1 MRNLFIKRKIKNI
14 VKSNL
19 SWNDQTKHLISKSSK
34 NSNTDENEIKRNK
47 TYNFS
52 KYSENQIFGEEY
64 YENFLDLLNN
74 YSNEFK
80 EDLEISIY
88 ENLREEN
95 KLANQ
100 NYLMAKEMMNDLIN
114 DEESKKGFLALLR
127 QSFLLGKLR
136 SEIVSINHI

>member
-1 MRNLFIKRKIKNI
+1 M
-14 VKSNL
+14 
-19 SWNDQTKHLISKSSK
+19 
-34 NSNTDENEIKRNK
+34 
-47 TYNFS
+47 
-52 KYSENQIFGEEY
+52 
-64 YENFLDLLNN
+64 DLLNN

>member
-1 MRNLFIKRKIKNI
+1 M
-14 VKSNL
+14 
-19 SWNDQTKHLISKSSK
+19 
-34 NSNTDENEIKRNK
+34 
-47 TYNFS
+47 
-52 KYSENQIFGEEY
+52 
-64 YENFLDLLNN
+64 DLLNN

-100 NYLMAKEMMNDLIN
+100 NYLMTKEMMNDLIN

>member
-1 MRNLFIKRKIKNI
+1 M
-14 VKSNL
+14 
-19 SWNDQTKHLISKSSK
+19 
-34 NSNTDENEIKRNK
+34 
-47 TYNFS
+47 
-52 KYSENQIFGEEY
+52 
-64 YENFLDLLNN
+64 DLLNN

-95 KLANQ
+95 KPANQ
-100 NYLMAKEMMNDLIN
+100 NHLMTKEMMNDLIN

>member
-1 MRNLFIKRKIKNI
+1 M
-14 VKSNL
+14 
-19 SWNDQTKHLISKSSK
+19 
-34 NSNTDENEIKRNK
+34 
-47 TYNFS
+47 
-52 KYSENQIFGEEY
+52 
-64 YENFLDLLNN
+64 DLLNN

-100 NYLMAKEMMNDLIN
+100 NYLMTKEMMNDLIN

-136 SEIVSINHI
+136 SEIVSITHI